1 MMYNADKLMSAFF
14 FFTGMPMHFGF
25 FFSYRF
31 RQISQ
36 MIHDINGIVG
46 YILYLTNTV

>member
-14 FFTGMPMHFGF
+14 FTGMPTHFGF
-25 FFSYRF
+25 FFYCRF

-36 MIHDINGIVG
+36 MIHDINGIVR
-46 YILYLTNTV
+46 YNLYLTNTV

>member
-1 MMYNADKLMSAFF
+1 MMYNADKLMSAF

-36 MIHDINGIVG
+36 MIHDINGIVR
-46 YILYLTNTV
+46 YNLYLTNTV

>member
-14 FFTGMPMHFGF
+14 LYRNAYAFRFFLF
-25 FFSYRF
+25 YRF

-36 MIHDINGIVG
+36 MIHDINGIVR
-46 YILYLTNTV
+46 YNLYLTNTV